1 MPAAGWEC
9 DGCHRHVIL
18 AGPRDFQLFPVTQ
31 LSCQHAVVQELTSQL
46 TIATRLSAPS
56 KLQVAKLVFNW
67 DSALA

>member
-1 MPAAGWEC
+1 MPAAGW
-9 DGCHRHVIL
+9 VIL
-18 AGPRDFQLFPVTQ
+18 AGPRDYHLFPFGFQL
-31 LSCQHAVVQELTSQL
+31 LSCEHAVVQELTSQL